1 MEWKKTKECM
11 ANVGLLL
18 KEKNEGW
25 LKYLRFKRDWEMAME
40 TIQKGGMDELLKSCW
55 I

>member
-1 MEWKKTKECM
+1 VEKAKECM
-11 ANVGLLL
+11 ANVRLLF

-25 LKYLRFKRDWEMAME
+25 LKYLRFKREWERMME
-40 TIQKGGMDELLKSCW
+40 TIQKEGMDELLKSCW